1 MANTSTIS
9 HLVLASNKHTANT
22 TAMGSALNDIVSRLR
37 TVEGVATALQATVE
51 SQANTIQTLIRRAS
65 DSTGW
70 ASAPKF
76 NTNGKRALADID
88 GDDAAKRQQLAP
100 PPLQQLA
107 PPPVAVIN
115 IVEPPA
121 FSYPTAPAPA
131 FAYPMAPPAPA
142 YAAPGFAPVALPTA
156 PPDAPYVLPNAPPPP
171 TRTLPVAPSAPGA
184 PPRVPPNPAREA
196 GLGPMDWQ
204 GDYGRAPRNL
214 ILAVLGKET
223 MRTARFT
230 SRKGADAQ
238 NVIVVFEADSV
249 ASWFIQAWNSNPRRG
264 YECCFASPMPLNT

>member
-1 MANTSTIS
+1 MASMTSGPPKYSFHQICAKAIE
-9 HLVLASNKHTANT
+9 HLGYQPCHLWSSRRFS
-22 TAMGSALNDIVSRLR
+22 SATGTCRLR

-70 ASAPKF
+70 ASAPEF

-204 GDYGRAPRNL
+204 
-214 ILAVLGKET
+214 
-223 MRTARFT
+223 
-230 SRKGADAQ
+230 
-238 NVIVVFEADSV
+238 
-249 ASWFIQAWNSNPRRG
+249 
-264 YECCFASPMPLNT
+264 